1 MEGSRHERVALV
13 VATYVIGFVT
23 AFIAFGVTQLEDSV
37 TFVYVPQAAQ
47 TAAIADA
54 MPAATASVD
63 SPVVSLRPE
72 GLYLVRGAEEGLI
85 SAVTAEGGDDG
96 LAVAITQYELSPDG
110 SFVYFC
116 EQSVASIDACVPFI
130 YSLSNDV
137 VIPVTQAGERV
148 AFLTSAQELVWN
160 EAGLV
165 SVGGEV
171 VDPIP
176 QL

>member
-96 LAVAITQYELSPDG
+96 LAVAITQ
-110 SFVYFC
+110 
-116 EQSVASIDACVPFI
+116 
-130 YSLSNDV
+130 
-137 VIPVTQAGERV
+137 
-148 AFLTSAQELVWN
+148 
-160 EAGLV
+160 
-165 SVGGEV
+165 
-171 VDPIP
+171 
-176 QL
+176 